1 MVANVTLLGC
11 FLMAHCVLVKGP
23 CRGKMCDFWA
33 RIKIQKKSIDE
44 MADDIRESIAECEEG
59 NIKTITEVIQAY
71 WSALGVRD
79 MNRLC
84 EEESNLYEKIK
95 QVEYLA
101 LEQNSIKA
109 IQIPQAQQ

>member
-1 MVANVTLLGC
+1 
-11 FLMAHCVLVKGP
+11 
-23 CRGKMCDFWA
+23 MCDFWA
-33 RIKIQKKSIDE
+33 RVKIQKKSVEE
-44 MADDIRESIAECEEG
+44 MADDIRESITKSDEG
-59 NIKTITEVIQAY
+59 IIKTITEVIQAY

-95 QVEYLA
+95 QVEDLV

-109 IQIPQAQQ
+109 MQIPQAQQ